1 DATTAVEAATAGAK
15 ESAAAVRSS
24 AAVSTD
30 DFRRQLAA
38 SILSPSPFVRLAEP
52 HLETPAGRSG
62 CLATHLRR
70 RLSPPEDSSA
80 LGRFVVAESER
91 YASQMSARMRDCPP
105 CLALHSFQSQPI
117 RTAFQ
122 PCRDPQL
129 RTVDMYGRGD
139 VRLLDFLEVFCFQAD
154 RICNEVSHVRSPDR
168 QAGHLLCHLPLAEHT
183 RRFVAESGFV
193 TLVIRPSKATTDGLP
208 SLDQN
213 TIFVRSWCR
222 RCRPQQ
228 HHQQQ
233 QQQTS
238 QTEPQLTPLSEDA
251 KALSFAQF
259 LRLHFS
265 EHRLSTSACR
275 HSMHA
280 EHVQYFYKAGL
291 VACFEYTPVCLRSIV
306 MPTTA
311 IVVPLDITRQLLE
324 SQVSRLTTSGYRLLA
339 DIQSIYVKHA
349 YAQKDTVSRL
359 NSIHSGCNAEL
370 RAFFD
375 VDRLTAGPEAAAVA
389 FSRKAVLFKQWLTA
403 LIDRWQG
410 LLQEAL

>member
-1 DATTAVEAATAGAK
+1 DASTATEAATAAAK

-91 YASQMSARMRDCPP
+91 YASLMSARMRDCPP
-105 CLALHSFQSQPI
+105 RLALHSFQSQPI

-122 PCRDPQL
+122 
-129 RTVDMYGRGD
+129 
-139 VRLLDFLEVFCFQAD
+139 
-154 RICNEVSHVRSPDR
+154 CNEVSHVRSPDR

-183 RRFVAESGFV
+183 RRFVAESGYV
-193 TLVIRPSKATTDGLP
+193 TLVIRPSKAATDGLP

-213 TIFVRSWCR
+213 TIFVRSWCK

-228 HHQQQ
+228 QHQQ

-238 QTEPQLTPLSEDA
+238 QTATQLTPLSEDA

-339 DIQSIYVKHA
+339 DIQSIYVTRA

-389 FSRKAVLFKQWLTA
+389 FARKAVLFKQWLTA

>member
-1 DATTAVEAATAGAK
+1 DATTAAEAATAGAK

-139 VRLLDFLEVFCFQAD
+139 VRLSDFLEVFCFQAD

-193 TLVIRPSKATTDGLP
+193 TL
-208 SLDQN
+208 
-213 TIFVRSWCR
+213 
-222 RCRPQQ
+222 
-228 HHQQQ
+228 
-233 QQQTS
+233 
-238 QTEPQLTPLSEDA
+238 
-251 KALSFAQF
+251 
-259 LRLHFS
+259 
-265 EHRLSTSACR
+265 
-275 HSMHA
+275 
-280 EHVQYFYKAGL
+280 AGL

-339 DIQSIYVKHA
+339 DIQSIYVTHA

-410 LLQEAL
+410 LLQEALMVESSA